1 MTNAHTAPGSAV
13 EISERFPSFSPLVQ
27 LRGVTLRFNDRAI
40 LDNLDLSVAR
50 RERLVVLGPSG
61 TGKST
66 LLRLLIATLQ
76 PDAGSITIKGFDVAR
91 LKQRKLTQLRMH
103 MGMVFQYSALISS
116 MTVRENLALPL
127 EELTRKS
134 AAEIEKIV
142 DEKLAFVGLPETKHL
157 LPNELSGGMKKRVAV
172 ARALVLEPELVLF
185 DEPTAGLDPVAS
197 SVIDNLILGLGD
209 KTNATCIIV
218 THELESAFR
227 IASRMAMLYEGK
239 IIEAAEPEQFKR
251 SRNPV
256 VAQFLSGATH
266 GPMTDEHEGKAAAA

>member
-1 MTNAHTAPGSAV
+1 MKNAETTIRSDADIRARFAPVPA
-13 EISERFPSFSPLVQ
+13 LVQ
-27 LRGVTLRFNDRAI
+27 LRGVTFRFGGRAI
-40 LDNLDLSVAR
+40 LDHLNLSVAP

-66 LLRLLIATLQ
+66 LLRLLIGTLR
-76 PDAGSITIKGFDVAR
+76 PDAGSVEVKGFDLAR
-91 LKQRKLTQLRMH
+91 LKQRKLIQLRMQ

-134 AAEIEKIV
+134 QDEIEKII
-142 DEKLAFVGLPETKHL
+142 DEKLEFVGLPETKNL
-157 LPNELSGGMKKRVAV
+157 LPNELSGGMRKRVAV

-185 DEPTAGLDPVAS
+185 DEPTAGLDPVAR
-197 SVIDNLILGLGD
+197 SVIDNLILGLRD
-209 KTNATCIIV
+209 RTNATCIIV

-239 IIEAAEPEQFKR
+239 IIEDAEPEQFKC
-251 SRNPV
+251 SRHPV
-256 VAQFLSGATH
+256 VAQFLSGAAH
-266 GPMTDEHEGKAAAA
+266 GPMTDEPEGKAAAA

>member
-1 MTNAHTAPGSAV
+1 MKNAHPTTESDAA
-13 EISERFPSFSPLVQ
+13 ICARFASVPPLVQ
-27 LRGVTLRFNDRAI
+27 LRSVTLRFNGRPI
-40 LDNLDLSVAR
+40 LDNLDLLVAR

-66 LLRLLIATLQ
+66 LLKLLVATLQ
-76 PDAGSITIKGFDVAR
+76 PDAGSISIKGFDVAR
-91 LKQRKLTQLRMH
+91 LKRRKLIQLRMH

-134 AAEIEKIV
+134 QDEIEKVI
-142 DEKLAFVGLPETKHL
+142 DEKLEFVGLPETKKL
-157 LPNELSGGMKKRVAV
+157 LPNELSGGMRKRVAV

-227 IASRMAMLYEGK
+227 IASRIAMLYEGK
-239 IIEAAEPEQFKR
+239 IIEDAEPEQFKR

-256 VAQFLSGATH
+256 VVQFLSGATH
-266 GPMTDEHEGKAAAA
+266 GPMTDEHEGKTAVA

>member
-1 MTNAHTAPGSAV
+1 MKTAYTTTGSDA
-13 EISERFPSFSPLVQ
+13 EPRERFAPLGPLVQ
-27 LRGVTLRFNDRAI
+27 LRGVTLRFNHRAI
-40 LDNLDLSVAR
+40 LDNLSLLVAR

-66 LLRLLIATLQ
+66 LLRLLVATLQ

-91 LKQRKLTQLRMH
+91 LKHRRLIQLRMH
-103 MGMVFQYSALISS
+103 IGMVFQYSALISS
-116 MTVRENLALPL
+116 ISVRENLALPL
-127 EELTRKS
+127 EKLIRKS
-134 AAEIEKIV
+134 QDEIEKII
-142 DEKLAFVGLPETKHL
+142 DEKLEFVGLPETKNL
-157 LPNELSGGMKKRVAV
+157 LPNELSGGMRKRVAV

-209 KTNATCIIV
+209 RTNATCIIV

-239 IIEAAEPEQFKR
+239 IIEDAEPEQFKR

-266 GPMTDEHEGKAAAA
+266 GPITDEHEGKAAVA